1 MKSILRR
8 LQKLEARGTPRGPL
22 RLVVR
27 YEGCDWRDPDE
38 EPEADFDEND
48 PNVTVLTVQYV
59 DMPLG
64 GKTDEDDCPAPTTA

>member
-1 MKSILRR
+1 MRNIERR
-8 LQKLEARGTPRGPL
+8 LRKLEERSAPRGPL

-27 YEGCDWRDPDE
+27 YEGCDWQDPDV

-59 DMPLG
+59 DLPLG
-64 GKTDEDDCPAPTTA
+64 

>member
-1 MKSILRR
+1 MRNIERR
-8 LQKLEARGTPRGPL
+8 LRKLEERGAPRGPM

-27 YEGCDWRDPDE
+27 YEGSDWEDPDE

-64 GKTDEDDCPAPTTA
+64 RKTDEDDSQTPTTA